1 MGAGVTTTAMTVA
14 VAESLLDLSYDTW
27 NFGDS
32 VGFEG
37 LVRAS
42 ELTGDEKYA
51 QFARAWMRSWASRRH
66 PFRRL
71 DATAPGTAMVHIL
84 RRYGDDDLL
93 TAARDLAGYLTS
105 RPLIRGIYAT
115 WESSP
120 LMSPYGGEPLSE
132 LEQQWLAQP
141 PAGSFLDCL
150 HFDPPF
156 FTGLGELVGDAALI
170 RIGVDQAKG
179 YIRELQ
185 RPTGDFAH
193 FILEG
198 VDGTFGTGWT
208 RGQGWALLG
217 LLDVLENLARPGAA
231 AVATDDER
239 QTLQNAAVALIE
251 RMLVTQRPDGHWD
264 ARLDDPASGME
275 SSTAAFMAE
284 GFRRARELGVS
295 AHPDL
300 RHAEDRA
307 RAAVRASIGD
317 GGLLTEVSVAVMA
330 CTRDSH
336 YANVPRGYRVPW
348 GQGPALL
355 ALTEGG
361 VHDG

>member
-1 MGAGVTTTAMTVA
+1 MTCSATIVA
-14 VAESLLDLSYDTW
+14 VADSLLDLEYETW

-37 LVRAS
+37 LLRATD
-42 ELTGDEKYA
+42 LTGDEKYA
-51 QFARAWMRSWASRRH
+51 QFARAWMRAWATRRA

-71 DATAPGTAMVHIL
+71 DATAPGTAMVQVL
-84 RRYGDDDLL
+84 RRFHDDLLL
-93 TAARDLAGYLTS
+93 TAARDLAGYLTA
-105 RPLIRGIYAT
+105 RPTIRGIYAT
-115 WESSP
+115 WEASP
-120 LMSPYGGEPLSE
+120 LMAPYGGEELSDH
-132 LEQQWLAQP
+132 EQRLLAQP
-141 PAGSFLDCL
+141 PPGSFLDCL

-156 FTGLGELVGDAALI
+156 FTGLGELVADTALI
-170 RIGVDQAKG
+170 RIGVEQAMA

-185 RPTGDFAH
+185 RETGDFAH

-217 LLDVLENLARPGAA
+217 LLDVLENLDRPGAVG
-231 AVATDDER
+231 VATQEER
-239 QTLQNAAVALIE
+239 QVLQVAAARLID
-251 RMLVTQRPDGHWD
+251 RMLATQRLDGHWD

-295 AHPDL
+295 TNPFMHD
-300 RHAEDRA
+300 AELRA
-307 RAAVRASIGD
+307 RDAVRGSVD
-317 GGLLTEVSVAVMA
+317 VDGLLTEVSVAVMA

-336 YANVPRGYRVPW
+336 YSHVPRGYRVPW

-355 ALTEGG
+355 ALTEDGT
-361 VHDG
+361 HDG